1 MSSVPSY
8 AVPLLRRLNS
18 PDRLIHL
25 PLSVHVLPGIDGL
38 GLPHQQA
45 TPFLSAVIGLPV
57 IHPLEEARVK
67 PTGVSTRT
75 TRRFL

>member
-8 AVPLLRRLNS
+8 AVPVLRRLNC

-25 PLSVHVLPGIDGL
+25 PVSAHILPGIDGL

-45 TPFLSAVIGLPV
+45 IPFLSAVIELSV
-57 IHPLEEARVK
+57 IHPLEEAR
-67 PTGVSTRT
+67 
-75 TRRFL
+75 